1 MSSDVAEERKYKVR
15 YERGDL
21 IRLKHQPE
29 YTAVVMDSGNPMI
42 IGDDIRWSYSVRFTN
57 GEKQWLTH
65 DVVELVTSGKNN
77 DGH

>member
-1 MSSDVAEERKYKVR
+1 
-15 YERGDL
+15 
-21 IRLKHQPE
+21 
-29 YTAVVMDSGNPMI
+29 MDSGNPMI